1 MEKPI
6 LSMPVESE
14 ASQVKDQEHAGDLIS
29 LRALFIRNF
38 FLQAKQLTSINT
50 GKVCNV

>member
-1 MEKPI
+1 MKKPI

-38 FLQAKQLTSINT
+38 LLQAKRLTSINT
-50 GKVCNV
+50 RKFSNV